1 MQIHAGII
9 EWDDDALEPEVA
21 LAETEHLMH
30 ARVLMLIEEHYYAR
44 TLTPIVREMR
54 DLLGRVPAGDWDAL
68 RAELGNVNGPVIT
81 TYLKEI

>member
-1 MQIHAGII
+1 MQIHAAVI
-9 EWDDDALEPEVA
+9 EWDDSALEPEIA

-54 DLLGRVPAGDWDAL
+54 DLLGRVTAGDWDEF
-68 RAELGNVNGPVIT
+68 RAELGNVEGPVVTI
-81 TYLKEI
+81 YVKEI